1 MLNNS
6 TGFFRVLTASKLL
19 FPIDLLHRRYNS
31 IHSTCDSATTV
42 LIFLTTTQHMFVSL
56 QQVFV
61 YVLSLCSCTQ
71 WQAQLMRAVQL
82 CDVLSVTKPAN
93 LAWPQPATRS
103 TSYMRDISP
112 TWRQLLNLCNKQMW
126 CVTTELLWPMHYQL
140 GVMNWLQ
147 QVP

>member
-56 QQVFV
+56 QQVLSMYSVSVHVRSGKHSSWELFNSV
-61 YVLSLCSCTQ
+61 MCSASPSLQTWPDHSQPHVVLVICVTFHPHEDSYSTSVIS
-71 WQAQLMRAVQL
+71 R
-82 CDVLSVTKPAN
+82 CDVWQQNYCDQCIIN
-93 LAWPQPATRS
+93 L
-103 TSYMRDISP
+103 
-112 TWRQLLNLCNKQMW
+112 
-126 CVTTELLWPMHYQL
+126 V
-140 GVMNWLQ
+140 
-147 QVP
+147 